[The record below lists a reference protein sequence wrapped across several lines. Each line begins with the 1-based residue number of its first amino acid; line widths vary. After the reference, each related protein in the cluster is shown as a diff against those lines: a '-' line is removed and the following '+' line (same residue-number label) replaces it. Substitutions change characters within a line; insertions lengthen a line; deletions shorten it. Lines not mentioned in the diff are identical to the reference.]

1 MAGAVAET
9 RPSQEAATIL
19 KKRRDIGSRDC
30 DGPLAGHT
38 HAPNPL
44 PRRAFAPYIAAETM
58 IPRDRLSRI
67 E

>member
-19 KKRRDIGSRDC
+19 KKRRDIRSRDR

-44 PRRAFAPYIAAETM
+44 PRPGFAPYIALETV
-58 IPRDRLSRI
+58 IPRDRMSRA